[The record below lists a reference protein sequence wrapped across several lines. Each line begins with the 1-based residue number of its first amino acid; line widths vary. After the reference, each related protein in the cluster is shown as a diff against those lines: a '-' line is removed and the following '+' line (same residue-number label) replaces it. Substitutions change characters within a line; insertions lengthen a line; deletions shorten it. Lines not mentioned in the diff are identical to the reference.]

1 MKHFQAS
8 KIPWFYDIPT
18 AVHTNPKTSLSL
30 LLTHIG
36 IPRNCTAPRRAKES
50 VKLDALRAFTRASN
64 RSIKSYFT
72 KTRIGHNK
80 NKLKNQD
87 ILAQELRLGIY
98 YSSCFVGYPPN
109 PIASCEF
116 KPFWFKNEAQ
126 LSTRLWRTC
135 LQRIFEVFLQ
145 LVAISLYMLAEI
157 VQSSFTCRGD
167 PSKLCN

>member
-36 IPRNCTAPRRAKES
+36 IARNCTAPKRAKES

-98 YSSCFVGYPPN
+98 YSSCFVEYPPN
-109 PIASCEF
+109 PIASYRKSHLYKF
-116 KPFWFKNEAQ
+116 GDRHISRGARNKSHVFNE
-126 LSTRLWRTC
+126 LS
-135 LQRIFEVFLQ
+135 V
-145 LVAISLYMLAEI
+145 
-157 VQSSFTCRGD
+157 
-167 PSKLCN
+167 